1 MFISAS
7 IFYQR
12 CSLGSRFSNS
22 FLIDLEF
29 WMRFHTNVAHFRS
42 PYDFVAS
49 VAVYE
54 FRTNVAVFYFFNTSG
69 SKVRCSTCFWYN
81 SERMSLLYLF
91 LVRFGVKSCCFW
103 LFLVRI
109 RVNVMIPTRVTAD
122 PTAPASRTFLG
133 IRGVRLSS
141 MQNSVRHLTGM

>member
-1 MFISAS
+1 M
-7 IFYQR
+7 
-12 CSLGSRFSNS
+12 SLLSG
-22 FLIDLEF
+22 
-29 WMRFHTNVAHFRS
+29 T

-54 FRTNVAVFYFFNTSG
+54 FRTNVSAFYFFSTSG
-69 SKVRCSTCFWYN
+69 SKARCFSVFLYN

-109 RVNVMIPTRVTAD
+109 CVNVMIPTSVTAD
-122 PTAPASRTFLG
+122 PVAPASRTLTR
-133 IRGVRLSS
+133 ISGVRLFS
-141 MQNSVRHLTGM
+141 MQNSVRYLTGM